1 MTVAALL
8 HLSIAPLPQGDGGS
22 HVEETFRFLAAP
34 PLWVLALIVVPGT
47 IAIAWWSYTG
57 MQRLERGPRIAL
69 AVLRALAIA
78 ICCLLLFQPAW
89 ETTFYRNTKNQ
100 VHVLIDD
107 SASMTRKDGYPDAEQ
122 RGALQ
127 ALLPG
132 QDLEQLS
139 RAELVARVL
148 GRPGGLLEQL
158 HKNHDVRLFRVQRKP
173 VPIHDLGELTAR
185 GSRTQLGD
193 ALDLHLSTAAP
204 GNLDAVIL
212 VSDGRNNT
220 GLDPVEV
227 AGKYAL
233 RGIPVHT
240 IGVGDPTAAHNAW
253 IVGPPGPKEALRQES
268 VAFDVTVRAE
278 GLAGKMGRIELHGG
292 REGQEPM
299 VLTAVTVDLP
309 KDGEALPVRIT
320 HAFAE
325 SGDWTL
331 RFVLAPLPEESQHD
345 DNTDTRFLRVNDERI
360 RVLYLEDLP
369 RYEYRYVHK
378 GLKRVDPS
386 IQMQAFLFDASPKFV
401 QEHGDEVPPLKD
413 IPRTEKELMQYHVVL
428 IGDVPPERFAP
439 TEEGVRSWLEM
450 LVRFVENG
458 GGVGFLYGSQA
469 MPERYRNTP
478 LQDLLPV
485 VLEDPVTLSNPAI
498 WPPRDKPFHAVLD
511 GAQPHEILMLQ
522 RDPTLNRRLWE
533 EGLAG
538 FRVLYPV
545 LRAKPGASTLLR
557 HPELQSRYGKR
568 PVAVVGPHPRGNT
581 FFIATDETW
590 IWRDPYGDVYQD
602 AFWRNVVRH
611 LAQGKLQRRNDLLE
625 LTVDKIVLETGDKV
639 RVSLRVHDEEL
650 QPATAQEH
658 PIFVRD
664 QKGAIERRTLRST
677 PGEPGAF
684 QATFTMPD
692 PGVFS
697 FLVFQNQNPAD
708 AVQAREDVIVRLPDK
723 ELADS
728 SQDQV
733 TLRRIAEASSSQ
745 DNKARHLFLADA
757 DQLAADFA
765 ARKAYESREETRTKP
780 AWDQAWSLLV
790 LVAVMAAEW
799 ILRKRARLV

>member
-1 MTVAALL
+1 VGGRARGLPRALPGAAR
-8 HLSIAPLPQGDGGS
+8 
-22 HVEETFRFLAAP
+22 ETRRVDAAAP
-34 PLWVLALIVVPGT
+34 P
-47 IAIAWWSYTG
+47 
-57 MQRLERGPRIAL
+57 R
-69 AVLRALAIA
+69 
-78 ICCLLLFQPAW
+78 
-89 ETTFYRNTKNQ
+89 
-100 VHVLIDD
+100 
-107 SASMTRKDGYPDAEQ
+107 
-122 RGALQ
+122 
-127 ALLPG
+127 
-132 QDLEQLS
+132 
-139 RAELVARVL
+139 
-148 GRPGGLLEQL
+148 
-158 HKNHDVRLFRVQRKP
+158 
-173 VPIHDLGELTAR
+173 
-185 GSRTQLGD
+185 
-193 ALDLHLSTAAP
+193 
-204 GNLDAVIL
+204 
-212 VSDGRNNT
+212 
-220 GLDPVEV
+220 
-227 AGKYAL
+227 
-233 RGIPVHT
+233 
-240 IGVGDPTAAHNAW
+240 
-253 IVGPPGPKEALRQES
+253 
-268 VAFDVTVRAE
+268 
-278 GLAGKMGRIELHGG
+278 
-292 REGQEPM
+292 
-299 VLTAVTVDLP
+299 
-309 KDGEALPVRIT
+309 
-320 HAFAE
+320 
-325 SGDWTL
+325 
-331 RFVLAPLPEESQHD
+331 
-345 DNTDTRFLRVNDERI
+345 
-360 RVLYLEDLP
+360 
-369 RYEYRYVHK
+369 
-378 GLKRVDPS
+378 
-386 IQMQAFLFDASPKFV
+386 
-401 QEHGDEVPPLKD
+401 
-413 IPRTEKELMQYHVVL
+413 
-428 IGDVPPERFAP
+428 
-439 TEEGVRSWLEM
+439 
-450 LVRFVENG
+450 
-458 GGVGFLYGSQA
+458 
-469 MPERYRNTP
+469 
-478 LQDLLPV
+478 
-485 VLEDPVTLSNPAI
+485 
-498 WPPRDKPFHAVLD
+498 
-511 GAQPHEILMLQ
+511 
-522 RDPTLNRRLWE
+522 
-533 EGLAG
+533 
-538 FRVLYPV
+538 
-545 LRAKPGASTLLR
+545 
-557 HPELQSRYGKR
+557 RYGKR